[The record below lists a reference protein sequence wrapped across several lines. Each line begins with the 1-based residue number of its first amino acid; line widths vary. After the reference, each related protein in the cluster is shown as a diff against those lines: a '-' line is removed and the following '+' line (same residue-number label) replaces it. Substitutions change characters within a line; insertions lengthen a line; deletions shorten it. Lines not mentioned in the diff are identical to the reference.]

1 MSISFRNRE
10 TAPKTQKAAKL
21 QKTMRE
27 DAILRAKQLIE
38 VLRDIACFNKGDIE
52 AADDAIAD
60 IRRAISKIRG
70 IGGED

>member
-10 TAPKTQKAAKL
+10 TTNKTQKATKL
-21 QKTMRE
+21 QATMRE

-52 AADDAIAD
+52 AADDATSN
-60 IRRAISKIRG
+60 IRRAISSIRD
-70 IGGED
+70 INGEE